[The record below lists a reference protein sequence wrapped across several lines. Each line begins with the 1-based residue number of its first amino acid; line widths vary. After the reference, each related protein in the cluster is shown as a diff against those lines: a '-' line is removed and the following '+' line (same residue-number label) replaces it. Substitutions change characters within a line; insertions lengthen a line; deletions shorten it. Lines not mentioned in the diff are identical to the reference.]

1 MDSASNKRPADGG
14 GGGSRA
20 AQRRARKKAKHA
32 PLSDTRPD
40 AAIASSPASAAL
52 HTARAPE
59 PVAAAAAAASSTVA
73 AASAEASGSAFPESV
88 MAMPAAGSELFDA
101 LAIALANA
109 SQITGRKY
117 RYGAILLAG
126 EDHIPIKSGSNKTPF
141 QRDPIHAEMSAL
153 KGCAR
158 PAGKDMLLARLAPAK
173 PPRKKKGSGGSDDDD
188 DDDDA
193 SDGDGDVYNGARGLL
208 KHSCLK
214 VGGGAGSS
222 SSSAAGPREEED
234 PASRVAAGGVSALG
248 KVLNARPC
256 AKCEAKMVARGIRR
270 CFFTLNSTNL
280 GVLEY
285 NAEADDE
292 G

>member
-59 PVAAAAAAASSTVA
+59 PAAGSGTVA
-73 AASAEASGSAFPESV
+73 AASAEASESAFPESV
-88 MAMPAAGSELFDA
+88 MAIPAAGSELFDA

-109 SQITGRKY
+109 SQITVRKY

-188 DDDDA
+188 DDDDDDA
-193 SDGDGDVYNGARGLL
+193 SDQAPAGRRARAPRRRSREEGLL
-208 KHSCLK
+208 S
-214 VGGGAGSS
+214 
-222 SSSAAGPREEED
+222 
-234 PASRVAAGGVSALG
+234 
-248 KVLNARPC
+248 
-256 AKCEAKMVARGIRR
+256 
-270 CFFTLNSTNL
+270 
-280 GVLEY
+280 
-285 NAEADDE
+285 
-292 G
+292 